1 MRSAIAHVL
10 TCLLIALLPVYN
22 RLASVDMNRTSK
34 DNLFVIVCGL
44 IGIMF
49 NSPKRELPLKAWVTI
64 AIAFLFLVINQHMVE
79 SINVM
84 FHGFYL
90 CAGIFFFVKFY
101 ECFEAKYFSWIL
113 NAVCI
118 GSLIQALV
126 IFLNGLGYSPEYAVM
141 KLFHDDIQIIGEVAV
156 EFGLSSGTF
165 GSNNMSGGYLGISLI
180 AFNRKNWRWAL
191 PIAIAALCSTGSSLG
206 ILTGLAGFV
215 YYYKGNLIKKKWLYL
230 LSIVS
235 MLTVSFTGMNGMD
248 SGRLVIWKELI
259 SKLSMKAWLIGNGVG
274 WYADQKITYK
284 GATVVQEHSGFL
296 SIVTAFGLVG
306 LITFLYFLYKYAIK
320 DDKYRVFSSIVFA
333 AFCNAYG
340 HFSVQQS
347 TMMIIILVVVAV
359 CAAKE
364 ENNEFNLQW

>member
-1 MRSAIAHVL
+1 MRSLTAHLLVCL
-10 TCLLIALLPVYN
+10 TIALLPVYN
-22 RLASVDMNRTSK
+22 RMGSVDLNRTSK
-34 DNLFVIVCGL
+34 DNLFLILCG
-44 IGIMF
+44 
-49 NSPKRELPLKAWVTI
+49 AI
-64 AIAFLFLVINQHMVE
+64 AIIFDKKNRDFPVKGWVVAAVGLLFAIVNQHVFE

-84 FHGFYL
+84 FHTFYL
-90 CAGIFFFVKFY
+90 ALGMFFFIRFY
-101 ECFEAKYFSWIL
+101 ECFDKKYFSWIL
-113 NAVCI
+113 NAICI

-126 IFLNGLGYSPEYAVM
+126 IFLNGLGYSPEFAVM
-141 KLFHDDIQIIGEVAV
+141 KLFHSDIQVIGEVAV

-180 AFNRKNWRWAL
+180 AFNRKGWRWVL

-306 LITFLYFLYKYAIK
+306 LVTFLYFLYRYAIK
-320 DDKYRVFSSIVFA
+320 DDKYRIFSSIAFA

-347 TMMIIILVVVAV
+347 TMMIIILVVVAA